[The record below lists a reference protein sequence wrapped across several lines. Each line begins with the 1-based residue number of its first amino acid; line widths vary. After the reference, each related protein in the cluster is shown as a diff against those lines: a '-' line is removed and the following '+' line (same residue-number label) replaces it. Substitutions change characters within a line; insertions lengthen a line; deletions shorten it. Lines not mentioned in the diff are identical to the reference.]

1 MESKLE
7 EDRLYSDKFLSN
19 LFFHKYRPLKKLGEG
34 SFGTIYMAENIHDK
48 EIYALKFE
56 DRRAGQGLLESEA
69 YVMSYLKGSGI
80 PMVKSFGY
88 SGEYNIL
95 VMELLGKSLEDL
107 MNAEK
112 SRKFS
117 LKTVCMLALQILN
130 ILEQIHTKHIIHR
143 DIKPDNFVM
152 GLDENE
158 KNLYLLDFGL
168 ARKFRSSTTG
178 LHYPMKN
185 RKKLTGTARY
195 ASINALKGLEQSR
208 RDDLEAVGYV
218 LMYFLKGNLPWQGLP
233 VKTKE
238 DRYRKIM
245 EKKQVTSPEEL
256 CEGYPCELS
265 DYLNYTRQLA
275 YDEDP
280 DYCYLKSL
288 FQSLMSRLKYDLD
301 FNFDWTLSKA
311 TILTNQSE
319 EKSNQIK
326 LSYVNPENV
335 ETVICKEY
343 ESNNLIIK
351 NNSLDVNKEINAKDS
366 PRKHNDFQRLIKD
379 KLQVESRKS
388 DNKIDTIRNLTT
400 TCESNQEGRNVK
412 YENNEKKPSTN
423 TKNIAEDQI
432 CCIKKSKKDKGCLIL

>member
-1 MESKLE
+1 MESQFE
-7 EDRLYSDKFLSN
+7 EDKLYSDKFLSN
-19 LFFHKYRPLKKLGEG
+19 LFFHKYRPLRKLGEG

-56 DRRAGQGLLESEA
+56 DRRSGQGLLESEA
-69 YVMSYLKGSGI
+69 YVMSYLKGNGI

-88 SGEYNIL
+88 SGDYNIL

-107 MNAEK
+107 LNSQN

-130 ILEQIHTKHIIHR
+130 ILEQIHAKHIIHR

-152 GLDENE
+152 GLNENE

-168 ARKFRSSTTG
+168 ARKFRSSSTG
-178 LHYPMKN
+178 MHYPMKN

-195 ASINALKGLEQSR
+195 ASIHALKGLEQSR

-245 EKKQVTSPEEL
+245 EKKLATSPEEL
-256 CEGYPCELS
+256 CDGYPSEFS
-265 DYLNYTRQLA
+265 DYLNYARKLG

-280 DYCYLKSL
+280 DYFYLKSL
-288 FQSLMSRLKYDLD
+288 FHTLMGKLNFD
-301 FNFDWTLSKA
+301 FDYNFDWTKNKA
-311 TILTNQSE
+311 SFIVNYNG
-319 EKSNQIK
+319 EKNIENGISN
-326 LSYVNPENV
+326 VNLENV

-343 ESNNLIIK
+343 QSNKPLINSNN
-351 NNSLDVNKEINAKDS
+351 LDVNKEISPKDS
-366 PRKHNDFQRLIKD
+366 PRKQNHFKSFIKD
-379 KLQVESRKS
+379 KIMVENQTADYKF
-388 DNKIDTIRNLTT
+388 DNNRNLTT
-400 TCESNQEGRNVK
+400 TCESKPEDKNIKV
-412 YENNEKKPSTN
+412 ENKASLII
-423 TKNIAEDQI
+423 TKNSAEDLNN
-432 CCIKKSKKDKGCLIL
+432 CNKKNKKDKGCLIL